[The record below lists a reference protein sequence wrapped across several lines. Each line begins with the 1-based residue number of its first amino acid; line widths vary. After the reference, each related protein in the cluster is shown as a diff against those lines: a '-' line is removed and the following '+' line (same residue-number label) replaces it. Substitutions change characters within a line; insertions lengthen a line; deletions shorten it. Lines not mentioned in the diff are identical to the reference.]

1 MAKARVLFSNKG
13 YGKTSIKD
21 IARACGC
28 EASNIY
34 NYFVSK
40 ESLLYEI
47 LREEMDWLVSSIQD
61 LEADDITSP
70 VEALRLLV
78 NNHVKLTLSYRRLSR
93 LLFDDELR
101 SLLPAHRKEIIA
113 YRDHYDRILRKII
126 RRGINAGDFA
136 EVDEKLIG
144 YSIASMIVRTRVW
157 FRPRGRLSTKEIA
170 DIIFKFIL
178 NGLRSDRSLQNQTTS
193 PNMI

>member
-1 MAKARVLFSNKG
+1 MAKARVLFSNQG

-21 IARACGC
+21 IAKACGC
-28 EASNIY
+28 EPSNIY

-47 LREEMDWLVSSIQD
+47 LREEMDWLVSSIKD
-61 LEADDITSP
+61 LEDDATISP
-70 VEALRLLV
+70 VEALRSLIS
-78 NNHVKLTLSYRRLSR
+78 NHVELTLSYRRLSK
-93 LLFDDELR
+93 LLFDEEMR

-126 RRGINAGDFA
+126 RRGINSGDFT

-144 YSIASMIVRTRVW
+144 YSVASMIVRTRVW
-157 FRPRGRLSTKEIA
+157 FRPRGRLSIEEIA
-170 DIIFKFIL
+170 DTIFNFVF
-178 NGLRSDRSLQNQTTS
+178 NGLKSNKSLRD
-193 PNMI
+193 

>member
-21 IARACGC
+21 IARVCGC
-28 EASNIY
+28 EPSNIY

-47 LREEMDWLVSSIQD
+47 LREEMEWLVSSIKD
-61 LEADDITSP
+61 LEADETTSP

-93 LLFDDELR
+93 LLFDEELR

-136 EVDEKLIG
+136 EIDEKLIG

-157 FRPRGRLSTKEIA
+157 FRPRGRLSTEEIA
-170 DIIFKFIL
+170 DIIFKFAL
-178 NGLRSDRSLQNQTTS
+178 NGLRSSRGLQNQTTS
-193 PNMI
+193 NI

>member
-1 MAKARVLFSNKG
+1 MAKARVLFSSKG
-13 YGKTSIKD
+13 YGNTSIKD
-21 IARACGC
+21 IAKACDCG
-28 EASNIY
+28 ASNIY

-47 LREEMDWLVSSIQD
+47 LREEMDRLLSSMKD
-61 LEADDITSP
+61 LEEDEAASP
-70 VEALRLLV
+70 VEALRLLIRK
-78 NNHVKLTLSYRRLSR
+78 HVELTLSYRRLSK
-93 LLFDDELR
+93 LLFDEEMR

-126 RRGINAGDFA
+126 RRGIKTGDFA

-157 FRPRGRLSTKEIA
+157 FRPRGRLSIKEIA
-170 DIIFKFIL
+170 DDIFEFAL
-178 NGLRSDRSLQNQTTS
+178 NGLRSDRRLQN
-193 PNMI
+193 

>member
-1 MAKARVLFSNKG
+1 MAKARILFSNKG

-28 EASNIY
+28 EPSNIY

-47 LREEMDWLVSSIQD
+47 LREEMDWLVSSIKD
-61 LEADDITSP
+61 LEDNATISP
-70 VEALRLLV
+70 VEALRSLIS
-78 NNHVKLTLSYRRLSR
+78 NHVELTLSYRRLSK
-93 LLFDDELR
+93 LLFDEEMR

-126 RRGINAGDFA
+126 RRGINSGDFI

-144 YSIASMIVRTRVW
+144 YSVASMIVRTRVW
-157 FRPRGRLSTKEIA
+157 FRPRGRLSIEEIA
-170 DIIFKFIL
+170 DTIFNFVF
-178 NGLRSDRSLQNQTTS
+178 NGLKSNKSLRD
-193 PNMI
+193 